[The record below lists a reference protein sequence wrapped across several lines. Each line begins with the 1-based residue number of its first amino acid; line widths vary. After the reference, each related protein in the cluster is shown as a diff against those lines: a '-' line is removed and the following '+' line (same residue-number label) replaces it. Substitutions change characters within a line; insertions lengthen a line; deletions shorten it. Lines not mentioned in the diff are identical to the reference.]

1 MMFFREV
8 PRTKGGGSLSGNSN
22 CVSVLISILIQH
34 IIIPMLNIVVILWT
48 EILRSKEGTLN
59 IFYCQAVI
67 QTMDQTQV
75 INIRGLLRKKA
86 TPL

>member
-22 CVSVLISILIQH
+22 CVPVLISILTQH
-34 IIIPMLNIVVILWT
+34 IIIPMLDIVVILLT

-59 IFYCQAVI
+59 IFDCQAVI
-67 QTMDQTQV
+67 QKMDQTQV
-75 INIRGLLRKKA
+75 INI
-86 TPL
+86 